1 MIGGPEREKRQTT
14 YKGNPIIL
22 STDFSTETLQ
32 TRREWHNIFQ
42 VMKGKTLQPRVLYP
56 ARLSFKSN
64 GKTKS
69 FPDKVKR
76 IQHH

>member
-1 MIGGPEREKRQTT
+1 MLKATREKRQITC
-14 YKGNPIIL
+14 KGNAIML

-32 TRREWHNIFQ
+32 TRREWHDIFQ
-42 VMKGKTLQPRVLYP
+42 VMKGKTLQPRVLSP
-56 ARLSFKSN
+56 ARLSFRSD
-64 GKTKS
+64 GKIKS